1 MDGIKRGFNW
11 EKEDEQLLNLRI
23 MMKIRSLMYVLM
35 GTFTIVACTNSDN
48 EATTGDSPTDK
59 ISTGF
64 DWATSRTVSVSIT
77 SANKTL
83 VSLYSDAECKIP
95 LLENALVEG
104 ETTVDLNIPMHSQAV
119 YAKYTAMSGSQVRT
133 INLKGCTIVYSLC
146 TFLHFIHSKKE

>member
-1 MDGIKRGFNW
+1 
-11 EKEDEQLLNLRI
+11 

-83 VSLYSDAECKIP
+83 VSLYSDAE
-95 LLENALVEG
+95 
-104 ETTVDLNIPMHSQAV
+104 
-119 YAKYTAMSGSQVRT
+119 
-133 INLKGCTIVYSLC
+133 
-146 TFLHFIHSKKE
+146 

>member
-1 MDGIKRGFNW
+1 
-11 EKEDEQLLNLRI
+11 

-83 VSLYSDAECKIP
+83 VSLYSDAECKIL

-104 ETTVDLNIPMHSQAV
+104 ETTVDLNIPM
-119 YAKYTAMSGSQVRT
+119 VRPYRRYNKCS
-133 INLKGCTIVYSLC
+133 IGKLLG
-146 TFLHFIHSKKE
+146 

>member
-1 MDGIKRGFNW
+1 
-11 EKEDEQLLNLRI
+11 

-83 VSLYSDAECKIP
+83 FLYILMRNVKFLCWRM
-95 LLENALVEG
+95 LL
-104 ETTVDLNIPMHSQAV
+104 
-119 YAKYTAMSGSQVRT
+119 
-133 INLKGCTIVYSLC
+133 
-146 TFLHFIHSKKE
+146 

>member
-1 MDGIKRGFNW
+1 
-11 EKEDEQLLNLRI
+11 
-23 MMKIRSLMYVLM
+23 MKIRSLMYVLM

-48 EATTGDSPTDK
+48 EATTGDSSTDK

-83 VSLYSDAECKIP
+83 ISLYSDAECKIP

-104 ETTVDLNIPMHSQAV
+104 ETTVDLNIPMHSQTV
-119 YAKYTAMSGSQVRT
+119 YAKYAAMSGPQVRT
-133 INLKGCTIVYSLC
+133 IN
-146 TFLHFIHSKKE
+146 